1 VLKRIL
7 AAVKR
12 VEFVSNRMLS
22 VLLWDII
29 LLNGHAA
36 YIEE

>member
-1 VLKRIL
+1 MLKGRL

-12 VEFVSNRMLS
+12 VELVSNKMRS

-29 LLNGHAA
+29 LLNGHVA